1 MPQSFG
7 NTLQH
12 VEWGQTHKPREKMSL
27 TLETVKATCISENKP
42 VILASLDSRC
52 PCAIFYLLSSPTDK
66 TEIEKKIK
74 MRLRK
79 TMSGENEV
87 G

>member
-1 MPQSFG
+1 M
-7 NTLQH
+7 
-12 VEWGQTHKPREKMSL
+12 E
-27 TLETVKATCISENKP
+27 LETVKATCISENKP

-66 TEIEKKIK
+66 REKKTIK
-74 MRLRK
+74 TRLMK

>member
-1 MPQSFG
+1 M
-7 NTLQH
+7 
-12 VEWGQTHKPREKMSL
+12 E
-27 TLETVKATCISENKP
+27 LEAVKATCISEHRLM
-42 VILASLDSRC
+42 IIASLDSRC

>member
-1 MPQSFG
+1 M
-7 NTLQH
+7 
-12 VEWGQTHKPREKMSL
+12 E
-27 TLETVKATCISENKP
+27 LEAVKATCISEHRLM
-42 VILASLDSRC
+42 IIASLDSRC

-66 TEIEKKIK
+66 TEIEKKICHEKKIK

>member
-1 MPQSFG
+1 M
-7 NTLQH
+7 
-12 VEWGQTHKPREKMSL
+12 
-27 TLETVKATCISENKP
+27 
-42 VILASLDSRC
+42 ILASLDSRC

-66 TEIEKKIK
+66 TEIEKKKIK
-74 MRLRK
+74 MRITK

>member
-1 MPQSFG
+1 M
-7 NTLQH
+7 
-12 VEWGQTHKPREKMSL
+12 E
-27 TLETVKATCISENKP
+27 LETVKATCISENKL

-66 TEIEKKIK
+66 REKKKIK
-74 MRLRK
+74 TRLMK

-87 G
+87 VEGDRNRSF